1 MRIRLAQTAGFC
13 MGVRRAVEMVL
24 DLPRVRPPLPIVTYG
39 PLIHNPQTLK
49 LIESRGIRQVNYL
62 EEIKEGTVVIRAH
75 GISPQERQI
84 LQTKG
89 VSIIDATCPRVAR
102 VQAVI
107 RKHAAS
113 GHFCVIIGDED
124 HPEVRGLLGFASAG
138 GVAVPDAKVNGL
150 LDGVPS
156 ERRLCVVAQT
166 TQEAQTFQNAVE
178 ALKNRFANVDVYNTI
193 CDSTTKRQDEVGR
206 MAGQVDMIVVVGGK
220 GSGNTRRLV
229 KVAEARGIPALHVET
244 DREISP
250 ASLAGASTVGVT
262 AGASTPN
269 WQIRRVLG
277 RLREIGMSRRRGLLT
292 RIRRFADITA
302 MTYCWAALGG
312 GGLTATCLVLQ
323 DRPVTWLP
331 LTVTTLFVFSMHLL
345 NRLQDRA
352 GATRFNNPEVAEFY
366 TRHKTLLTILAIVSS
381 LGAVALSSV
390 IGMYACMVLLG
401 MVIAGG
407 LYSAPVVPGDRVNKF
422 RWRSMKD
429 LPGSKTP
436 LVALGWA
443 VATSVLPVLDSRSPV
458 FLPGL
463 AVAFAFSAAMVFWRT
478 ALSDVLDV
486 QGDRIVGRETI
497 PILIGVKNTERLL
510 VGLLVVLAVTL
521 AAATAAGWVRGVGV
535 LLIFNILVFGGCFL
549 IYRRHRL
556 ADRLAFEV
564 MADGNFVLAGALSI
578 AYGLV

>member
-24 DLPRVRPPLPIVTYG
+24 DLPRIRPSLPIVTYG

-49 LIESRGIRQVNYL
+49 LVQSRGIGQVDSL
-62 EEIKEGTVVIRAH
+62 EEIKRGTVVIRAH
-75 GISPQERQI
+75 GISPQERLI
-84 LQTKG
+84 LQAKG
-89 VSIIDATCPRVAR
+89 VDIIDATCPRVAS
-102 VQAVI
+102 VQKVI
-107 RKHAAS
+107 RKHAAA
-113 GHFCVIIGDED
+113 GHFCVIIGDGD

-138 GVAVPDAKVNGL
+138 GAAVPDPELNGL

-156 ERRLCVVAQT
+156 DRRLCVVAQT
-166 TQEAQTFQNAVE
+166 TQEVQTFEKVVE
-178 ALKNRFANVDVYNTI
+178 AIKGRFANVDVYNTI
-193 CDSTTKRQDEVGR
+193 CDSTRKRQAEIGR
-206 MAGQVDMIVVVGGK
+206 LASQVDMIVVVGGK

-229 KVAEARGIPALHVET
+229 KVAEAQRVPALHVET
-244 DREISP
+244 DQEISP
-250 ASLAGASTVGVT
+250 ASLAGIRTVGVT

-269 WQIRRVLG
+269 WQIRRVIG

-292 RIRRFADITA
+292 GIRRFADITA

-331 LTVTTLFVFSMHLL
+331 VAVTTLFVFSMHLL

-366 TRHKTLLTILAIVSS
+366 TRHKTLLMVLVTVSS
-381 LGAVALSSV
+381 LGAVALSSAL
-390 IGMYACMVLLG
+390 GLYACIVLLG

-407 LYSAPVVPGDRVNKF
+407 LYSAPVVPGDRVGKF

-443 VATSVLPVLDSRSPV
+443 VAAAVLPVLDSESPV
-458 FLPGL
+458 NLPGL
-463 AVAFAFSAAMVFWRT
+463 AVAFGFSAGMVFWRT
-478 ALSDVLDV
+478 ALSDVLDI

-497 PILIGVKNTERLL
+497 PILIGAKNTERLL
-510 VGLLVVLAVTL
+510 VGLLVVLAATL
-521 AAATAAGWVRGVGV
+521 AVATAAGWVRGVGL
-535 LLIFNILVFGGCFL
+535 LLIFNTLVFGVCLF
-549 IYRRHRL
+549 IYRRQLL
-556 ADRLAFEV
+556 ADRLAFEW